1 MGGVGC
7 GGKKREKRAMMLI
20 DNVPPTEA
28 RTKQNIPA
36 SWIKDFCFI
45 RWFVDGISFFFF
57 FTFSVIPGIF
67 LFVVI
72 RAEDLFVFI

>member
-1 MGGVGC
+1 MVLGVVERKGE
-7 GGKKREKRAMMLI
+7 KKRAMMLI

-36 SWIKDFCFI
+36 SWIQGFLLHPLVRRRDF
-45 RWFVDGISFFFF
+45 FFFF